1 MCGPQ
6 MAPYNTQY
14 ERLGAH
20 MEAAGV
26 APEPNLWDQPVS
38 LTREHGRAT
47 PDTPLHSTLSAGSPP
62 ASLPGSPNSGGAG
75 SSRGSGAPPAWS
87 LLPPEKLLPFMIP
100 FQGGRGHMCGGA
112 ATDATTRRVAV
123 VLSLR
128 QSVTCLVTH
137 YGRVASR
144 M

>member
-1 MCGPQ
+1 

-38 LTREHGRAT
+38 LAREHGRAT
-47 PDTPLHSTLSAGSPP
+47 PDTPLHSATSGSSPP
-62 ASLPGSPNSGGAG
+62 TSLPGSPGSSGAG
-75 SSRGSGAPPAWS
+75 SSRGAGGGPPPAWS
-87 LLPPEKLLPFMIP
+87 LLPPDKLLPFMIP

-112 ATDATTRRVAV
+112 ANDANTRCAG
-123 VLSLR
+123 LPSGFA
-128 QSVTCLVTH
+128 C
-137 YGRVASR
+137 ASSPSR
-144 M
+144 TMSAAF